1 MVQLITLDV
10 AGTTVN
16 EGGAVYAS
24 LKAVIEEALSVT
36 ISEEQLRPAL
46 GANKR
51 EAIAGFLTTFTGE
64 ADPVEVERLYELF
77 RIRLTRSYIENPPVE
92 LPGVAQ
98 AIDKMREAGMSVAL
112 TTGFSRSISMM
123 ILDSLGWSVGPGAD
137 DQVDFL
143 LTSDDVETGR
153 PSPELI
159 HAAMT
164 LAGVT
169 DPAQV
174 LAAGDTELDLAAGMN
189 AGAKYVVA
197 VTTGAQSSDHLAT
210 FPHTHICDVRDLPEL
225 LGVSEREKTPAL

>member
-51 EAIAGFLTTFTGE
+51 EAIAGFLTAFTGE
-64 ADPVEVERLYELF
+64 ADPEEVERLYELF
-77 RIRLTRSYIENPPVE
+77 RLRLTRSYAENPPVE
-92 LPGVAQ
+92 LPGVGE
-98 AIDKMREAGMSVAL
+98 AIDRMRAAGMIVAL

-123 ILDSLGWSVGPGAD
+123 VLDSLGWSVGPSAED
-137 DQVDFL
+137 RVDFL
-143 LTSDDVETGR
+143 ITSDDVDAGR
-153 PSPELI
+153 PAPDMI
-159 HAAMT
+159 RYAMR
-164 LAGVT
+164 LAGVS

-174 LAAGDTELDLAAGMN
+174 LAAGDTERDLAAGMN

-197 VTTGAQSSDHLAT
+197 VATGAQSGEHLST
-210 FPHTHICDVRDLPEL
+210 FPHTHLCDVRDLPEL
-225 LGVSEREKTPAL
+225 LGVSEREKTAAP